1 LINYDELAFNYIEN
15 YQKLIAMENQSGQP
29 PRKNSNVIYF
39 LIVVVL
45 ALLATDVYLYLQ
57 KNKSDTK
64 IVYQN
69 DEKTRLQTELDSL
82 EAQIEQVNTGKT
94 KMTADMTAKNDSL
107 KAKIKVL
114 RSELAKG
121 KLTQGELDKAQE
133 DIKQLRYFVTKYTAD
148 IEELKKQNTSLT
160 GERDTLKT
168 TLKVATQKDSTLT
181 KQNEDLGAKVKV
193 GSAIK
198 LATSDVV
205 AYKVKGSGKEVD
217 VKRAGPAKKIKINF
231 TVASN
236 DIAEK
241 GMHDIF
247 VRIID
252 PTGNLITATDSGTFN
267 ADGQDLQF
275 TYKTAIDYKNDG
287 SGYTIDWVNPAAF
300 QKGSYTVMLYAD
312 GYTMGKTSFT
322 LK

>member
-1 LINYDELAFNYIEN
+1 
-15 YQKLIAMENQSGQP
+15 MENQPSQSSK
-29 PRKNSNVIYF
+29 KNSNVIYF

-82 EAQIEQVNTGKT
+82 EAQIEQVNVGKT
-94 KMTADMTAKNDSL
+94 KLSAEMQAKNDSL
-107 KAKIKVL
+107 KSKIKIL

-121 KLTQGELDKAQE
+121 KLTVAELAKAQE
-133 DIKQLRYFVTKYTAD
+133 DVKQLRYFVTKYTAD
-148 IEELKKQNTSLT
+148 IEELKKQNQTLT
-160 GERDTLKT
+160 TERDTLKT
-168 TLKVATQKDSTLT
+168 NLVTVSQKATTLE
-181 KQNEDLGAKVKV
+181 KQNQDLGTKVKV

-198 LATSDVV
+198 LATANVV
-205 AYKVKGSGKEVD
+205 AYKIKNSGKEVD

-241 GMHDIF
+241 GMHDIY
-247 VRIID
+247 VRIMD
-252 PTGNLITATDSGTFN
+252 PTGNLITGTDSGNFN

-275 TYKTAIDYKNDG
+275 TYKTSIEFKNDG
-287 SGYTIDWVNPAAF
+287 TGYTIDWVNPAPF
-300 QKGSYTVMLYAD
+300 QKGTYNVVLYSD
-312 GYTMGKTSFT
+312 GFTMGKTEFT